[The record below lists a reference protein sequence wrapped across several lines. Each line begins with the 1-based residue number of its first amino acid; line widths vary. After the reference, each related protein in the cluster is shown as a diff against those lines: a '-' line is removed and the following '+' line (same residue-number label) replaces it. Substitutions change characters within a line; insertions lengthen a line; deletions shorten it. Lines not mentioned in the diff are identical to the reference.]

1 MNKRQL
7 IYRTTLA
14 VTVGIVLASCRATV
28 PYLPP
33 PSGSS
38 IPGLPSGTPGGSQGG
53 SPSSSPSGSPSS
65 SPSGNPGGSPSGG
78 MPGGGMPRGM
88 PSCSQSGSQSDSQS
102 GSQSD
107 SKRGS
112 QGGECGNQGGDSNSD
127 GMPDFPTLPDFA
139 KKRGDGEGGD
149 GTSGES
155 GADDGAAQR
164 EQSGGDLKEAG
175 DSIAKTGDMLGD
187 AAGGGVSGAAGAGG
201 SEMEGASGVGTGE
214 GVDLLGDEIRAA
226 QDALKEAGIAL
237 QEAGQAIQTATTE
250 EELERAEDLLSD
262 ARVAVIIA
270 EGDLIG
276 AKEAVLGNGGE
287 MTPELEAVFESAEN
301 SLGKA
306 TGVLAEASTVVL
318 TTRQAGLPG
327 LATGQASSGRLGDL
341 EDDLDDS
348 LGVFDGKIG
357 DARST
362 VLNGAPPTTSGL
374 PAQSTRPGASNG
386 QQGGEGGRN
395 QSDAQSEGQRGSASA
410 GAQVASAKNGGG
422 GNVPENI
429 PDGQDDD
436 IVAQQLREA
445 AMSESD
451 PELQAKLWEEY
462 ARYKSGG

>member
-1 MNKRQL
+1 MKKRQL

-78 MPGGGMPRGM
+78 MPGGGMPSGG
-88 PSCSQSGSQSDSQS
+88 QSGSQSGGQS
-102 GSQSD
+102 G
-107 SKRGS
+107 G
-112 QGGECGNQGGDSNSD
+112 QGGDSGNQGGDSNSD

-149 GTSGES
+149 GASGES
-155 GADDGAAQR
+155 GESGDDGGAAER
-164 EQSGGDLKEAG
+164 EQSGGDLKDAG

-187 AAGGGVSGAAGAGG
+187 AASGGVSGAAGAGG
-201 SEMEGASGVGTGE
+201 SEMEGASGEGSGE
-214 GVDLLGDEIRAA
+214 GVDLLEDEIRAA

-276 AKEAVLGNGGE
+276 AKEAVLENGGE

-327 LATGQASSGRLGDL
+327 LATDQASSGRLGDL

>member
-14 VTVGIVLASCRATV
+14 VAVGIVLASCRATV

-38 IPGLPSGTPGGSQGG
+38 MPGLPSGTPGGSQGG
-53 SPSSSPSGSPSS
+53 SPSSPSGSPSS
-65 SPSGNPGGSPSGG
+65 SPSGSPGGSTSGG
-78 MPGGGMPRGM
+78 MPGGSMPGGD
-88 PSCSQSGSQSDSQS
+88 QSGGQS
-102 GSQSD
+102 GGQSGE
-107 SKRGS
+107 SGS
-112 QGGECGNQGGDSNSD
+112 QGGDSHSD

-139 KKRGDGEGGD
+139 KKRSDGEAGDGAGD
-149 GTSGES
+149 ARDT
-155 GADDGAAQR
+155 DDGAAQR
-164 EQSGGDLKEAG
+164 EQSGGDLEDAG
-175 DSIAKTGDMLGD
+175 DSIAKNGDMLGD
-187 AAGGGVSGAAGAGG
+187 AANGGVSGTAGDRS
-201 SEMEGASGVGTGE
+201 SELEGPVGEGTGE
-214 GVDLLGDEIRAA
+214 GIDLLGDEVRAA

-237 QEAGQAIQTATTE
+237 QEAGQAIRTATTE

-276 AKEAVLGNGGE
+276 AKEAVLENGGE
-287 MTPELEAVFESAEN
+287 MTPELKAVFESAEN
-301 SLGKA
+301 ALGKA

-318 TTRQAGLPG
+318 TTRQAGLPE
-327 LATGQASSGRLGDL
+327 LATDQASSGRLGDL
-341 EDDLDDS
+341 EDDLDES

-374 PAQSTRPGASNG
+374 PAQSTRPDAPNG
-386 QQGGEGGRN
+386 QQSGQRSSN
-395 QSDAQSEGQRGSASA
+395 QSEDRSDGQSGSASA
-410 GAQVASAKNGGG
+410 GAQVASAQSGG

>member
-1 MNKRQL
+1 
-7 IYRTTLA
+7 
-14 VTVGIVLASCRATV
+14 
-28 PYLPP
+28 
-33 PSGSS
+33 
-38 IPGLPSGTPGGSQGG
+38 
-53 SPSSSPSGSPSS
+53 
-65 SPSGNPGGSPSGG
+65 
-78 MPGGGMPRGM
+78 
-88 PSCSQSGSQSDSQS
+88 
-102 GSQSD
+102 
-107 SKRGS
+107 
-112 QGGECGNQGGDSNSD
+112 
-127 GMPDFPTLPDFA
+127 MPDFPTLPDFA

-201 SEMEGASGVGTGE
+201 SEMEGASGEGSGE

-276 AKEAVLGNGGE
+276 AKEAVLENSGE

-327 LATGQASSGRLGDL
+327 LATDQASSGRLGDL

-395 QSDAQSEGQRGSASA
+395 QSETQSEGQRGSASA

-422 GNVPENI
+422 GNMPENI

>member
-1 MNKRQL
+1 
-7 IYRTTLA
+7 
-14 VTVGIVLASCRATV
+14 
-28 PYLPP
+28 
-33 PSGSS
+33 
-38 IPGLPSGTPGGSQGG
+38 
-53 SPSSSPSGSPSS
+53 
-65 SPSGNPGGSPSGG
+65 
-78 MPGGGMPRGM
+78 MPGGGMPSGG
-88 PSCSQSGSQSDSQS
+88 QSGSQSGGQSGGQS
-102 GSQSD
+102 GSQGGD
-107 SKRGS
+107 SGD
-112 QGGECGNQGGDSNSD
+112 QGGNSNSD

-149 GTSGES
+149 GANGER
-155 GADDGAAQR
+155 GTGDGAAQR
-164 EQSGGDLKEAG
+164 EQSGGDLKDAG

-187 AAGGGVSGAAGAGG
+187 AASGGVSGAAGAGG

-214 GVDLLGDEIRAA
+214 GIDLLGDEIRAA

-237 QEAGQAIQTATTE
+237 QKAGQAIQTATTE

-318 TTRQAGLPG
+318 TTRQTGLPE
-327 LATGQASSGRLGDL
+327 LATDQASSGRLGDL

-374 PAQSTRPGASNG
+374 PAQSTRPGASSG
-386 QQGGEGGRN
+386 QQGGEGGPSP
-395 QSDAQSEGQRGSASA
+395 SDGQSEGQSGSASA
-410 GAQVASAKNGGG
+410 GAQVASAKSGG